1 MSFFGD
7 YGARLA
13 EWWSSMSATDLV
25 WLGIGLGGQ
34 CLFVL
39 RWLIQWLASE
49 KARRLVVP
57 ETFWYASLI
66 GGLMVL
72 AYGLYKPDPV
82 IVLGQFG
89 VFIYAR
95 NVFFIWR
102 QRRDGVPAGGTEQ
115 PPAAGGTAA

>member
-1 MSFFGD
+1 MSFFSD

-13 EWWSSMSATDLV
+13 DWWASMSATDLV
-25 WLGIGLGGQ
+25 WLGIGIFGQ

-39 RWLIQWLASE
+39 RWFIQWLASE

-57 ETFWYASLI
+57 EAFWYASLV

-102 QRRDGVPAGGTEQ
+102 QRRDGVPASGTEQ
-115 PPAAGGTAA
+115 PPAAS